1 MLDHITAK
9 MTVGFEVHDFIFEKR
24 FWMTC
29 GERKIINYIRI
40 GNIRM

>member
-1 MLDHITAK
+1 MLDRITAK
-9 MTVGFEVHDFIFEKR
+9 MSIGFEVQGSVFEKR
-24 FWMTC
+24 FWATC